1 MGLAD
6 MSLDLGVR
14 GQPAALR
21 LLEVMLASGRLPHAL
36 LFTGPPHS
44 GKSTLMRGLAAFVN
58 CAAPDPRGP
67 CRSCPSCR
75 RIADGVDF
83 DVRSIDVEEGHG
95 RIQIEQVRQ
104 FEQRVALTA
113 VGSRFKVAIF
123 PSAHLLTENAAN
135 ALLKTLEQPPR
146 HTLIMLAAPNRDAI
160 LPTVASRC
168 SHLRLY
174 PLSPT
179 ELRDLVVERT
189 GASGEDLE
197 LALEHAFG
205 RPGWAIDMLSKPGR
219 ITEFARQVESMLAAT
234 GPDCSDADRLQTAA
248 DLATSGRSA
257 AERRHN
263 AIGLLEWLELAL
275 AARRRPGRL
284 ERWAADASTVRSGLV
299 RLHGNAMVRPAV
311 EAVFLALG
319 RTQPADERARA
330 KT

>member
-1 MGLAD
+1 

-21 LLEVMLASGRLPHAL
+21 LLEVMLRSRRLPHAV

-44 GKSTLMRGLAAFVN
+44 GKSTMMRGLAAYLN
-58 CAAPDPRGP
+58 CAAAGPTGP
-67 CRSCPSCR
+67 CWSCPSCR

-95 RIQIEQVRQ
+95 RIQIEQVRE

-113 VGSRFKVAIF
+113 VGGRLKVAMF

-135 ALLKTLEQPPR
+135 ALLKTLEQPPP
-146 HTLIMLAAPNRDAI
+146 HTLIMLAAPTRDAI

-174 PLSPT
+174 PLAPD
-179 ELRDLVVERT
+179 ELRALVVERT
-189 GASGEDLE
+189 GASGKDLE
-197 LALEHAFG
+197 LALRHSFG
-205 RPGWAIDMLSKPGR
+205 RPGWAIQILSEPGR
-219 ITEFARQVESMLAAT
+219 ITEFARQVETMLSAA

-248 DLATSGRSA
+248 DVATSGRSA
-257 AERRHN
+257 AERRRN
-263 AIGLLEWLELAL
+263 AIDMLEWLELAL
-275 AARRRPGRL
+275 AARRPPDRL
-284 ERWAADASTVRSGLV
+284 ERWAADAATVRSGLA
-299 RLHGNAMVRPAV
+299 RLHGNTMVRPAV

-319 RTQPADERARA
+319 RGRASTGRVGA
-330 KT
+330 ST

>member
-1 MGLAD
+1 MT
-6 MSLDLGVR
+6 LDLGVR

-21 LLEVMLASGRLPHAL
+21 LLEVMIATHRLPHAL

-44 GKSTLMRGLAAFVN
+44 GKSTLMRGLAAHLN
-58 CAAPDPRGP
+58 CAAADPGGP
-67 CRSCPSCR
+67 CGHCPSCR
-75 RIADGVDF
+75 RIAEGVDF

-95 RIQIEQVRQ
+95 RIQIEQIRG

-113 VGSRFKVAIF
+113 VGGRLKVAML

-135 ALLKTLEQPPR
+135 ALLKTLEQPPP
-146 HTLIMLAAPNRDAI
+146 HTLIMLAAPTLDAI

-174 PLSPT
+174 PLAPD
-179 ELRDLVVERT
+179 ELRALVVERT
-189 GASGEDLE
+189 GASGAELE

-205 RPGWAIDMLSKPGR
+205 RPGWAIDILSKPGR
-219 ITEFARQVESMLAAT
+219 ITEFARQIETMLAAAD
-234 GPDCSDADRLQTAA
+234 PARSDADRLQAAA
-248 DLATSGRSA
+248 DVATSGRSA

-263 AIGLLEWLELAL
+263 AIALLEWLELAL
-275 AARRRPGRL
+275 AARRRPDRP
-284 ERWAADASTVRSGLV
+284 ERWAADTRTVRSGLT

-319 RTQPADERARA
+319 RGPGPDGRAA
-330 KT
+330 ASP

>member
-1 MGLAD
+1 

-21 LLEVMLASGRLPHAL
+21 LLEVMLASRRLPHAL

-44 GKSTLMRGLAAFVN
+44 GKSTLMRGLAAYLN
-58 CAAPDPRGP
+58 CAAADSGGP
-67 CRSCPSCR
+67 CWSCPSCR

-83 DVRSIDVEEGHG
+83 DVRSIEVEEGHG
-95 RIQIEQVRQ
+95 RIQIEQVRE

-113 VGSRFKVAIF
+113 VGGRLKIAMF

-135 ALLKTLEQPPR
+135 ALLKTLEQPPP
-146 HTLIMLAAPNRDAI
+146 HTLIMLAAPTRDAI
-160 LPTVASRC
+160 LATVASRC

-174 PLSPT
+174 PLSPA
-179 ELRDLVVERT
+179 ELRALVVERT
-189 GASGEDLE
+189 GASGADLE

-205 RPGWAIDMLSKPGR
+205 RPGWAINILSKPGL
-219 ITEFARQVESMLAAT
+219 IAEFAGQVETMLAAIDP
-234 GPDCSDADRLQTAA
+234 GCSDADRLQTAA

-257 AERRHN
+257 AERRRN
-263 AIGLLEWLELAL
+263 AIGMLEWLELAL
-275 AARRRPGRL
+275 AARRLPDRIEG
-284 ERWAADASTVRSGLV
+284 WAADAAAVRSGLT
-299 RLHGNAMVRPAV
+299 RLQGNTMVRPAV

-319 RTQPADERARA
+319 RGRPGDGPAGL